1 MTIRNVSTATM
12 DLERAGSQ
20 GPEKLT
26 LPANATT
33 VLRTSVDQD
42 AKQAKRSY
50 VVRNFLIAP
59 DKGLPVDLT
68 IDLQ

>member
-1 MTIRNVSTATM
+1 M
-12 DLERAGSQ
+12 ERAGTQ

-33 VLRTSVDQD
+33 LLRSSIAEGAEQLNL
-42 AKQAKRSY
+42 SY

-59 DKGLPVDLT
+59 EKGLPVDLT
-68 IDLQ
+68 IDLR